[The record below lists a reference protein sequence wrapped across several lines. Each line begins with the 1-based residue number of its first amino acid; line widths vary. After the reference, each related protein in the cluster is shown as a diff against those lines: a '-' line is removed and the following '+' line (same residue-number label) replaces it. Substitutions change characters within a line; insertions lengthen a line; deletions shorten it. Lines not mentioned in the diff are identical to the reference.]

1 MRTRTPAKFTEA
13 VRAAYVKALEKLA
26 SHKAASAA
34 VRVHYATAWK
44 WRNRDEGF
52 AAECEAALGRSYGE
66 LLGVARKL
74 AIEGLVTETYDKHGK
89 VISTKRV
96 YSERILLKM
105 LARLDPA
112 GWSDKVQV
120 DQKVTATVRQR
131 IKVEDMTPAQRTAAR
146 RFLATIPD
154 EPSLN

>member
-1 MRTRTPAKFTEA
+1 M
-13 VRAAYVKALEKLA
+13 
-26 SHKAASAA
+26 
-34 VRVHYATAWK
+34 
-44 WRNRDEGF
+44 NQN
-52 AAECEAALGRSYGE
+52 
-66 LLGVARKL
+66 
-74 AIEGLVTETYDKHGK
+74 GK

-154 EPSLN
+154 DPARN